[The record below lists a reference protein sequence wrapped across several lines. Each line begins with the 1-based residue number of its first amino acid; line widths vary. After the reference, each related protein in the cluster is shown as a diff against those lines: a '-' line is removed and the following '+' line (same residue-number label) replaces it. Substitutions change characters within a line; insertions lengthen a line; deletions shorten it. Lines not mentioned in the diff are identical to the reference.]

1 MLNNFNPAWTRLTHL
16 KVGAF
21 FASKDLPPIG
31 AGLYLPTV
39 QYLEYLHDG
48 PGFLQGQGWC
58 LPTLRTLKIG
68 LVNNVEDFSVLITV
82 LESVGAHITFLG
94 IIRTYPPPPL
104 SVLATLWQTC
114 PQLKTFAANFW
125 GLRFEGSP
133 PQSSPLCQLIDT
145 GQSMENCAQAI
156 HSFAGLHWPSLHRI
170 TVPTRSWAGELPLQV
185 LQQAPGGKLMMELSV
200 DLGGR
205 GIRLEDRM
213 GRTLYET
220 DAQGEFWRY
229 ANHRGKLG
237 LFSSSFFL
245 LRLFTNLTLQVELC
259 PECISTS
266 LCMKIAYQ

>member
-1 MLNNFNPAWTRLTHL
+1 MVLNNFNPKWTHLTHL

-31 AGLYLPTV
+31 AGLHLPTV

-48 PGFLQGQGWC
+48 PGFLQGQGWH
-58 LPTLRTLKIG
+58 LPMLRTLKIG
-68 LVNNVEDFSVLITV
+68 LVNNVEDFSVLATV
-82 LESVGAHITFLG
+82 LESIGAQITFLE

-104 SVLATLWQTC
+104 SVLPTLWQTC

-125 GLRFEGSP
+125 GLRFEESP
-133 PQSSPLCQLIDT
+133 PPSSPLTHLIDT

-156 HSFAGLHWPSLHRI
+156 HSFAGLYWPCLHRI

-185 LQQAPGGKLMMELSV
+185 LQQVPGGNLMMELSV
-200 DLGGR
+200 DLSGR

-213 GRTLYET
+213 GRTLYEA

-229 ANHRGKLG
+229 ANHRGKLR
-237 LFSSSFFL
+237 LFSFGFIYS
-245 LRLFTNLTLQVELC
+245 Q
-259 PECISTS
+259 IS
-266 LCMKIAYQ
+266 LCRWSYVPTVLVQAST